1 MHHGWHQRTD
11 ESRNDFIEEI
21 ALDAITVVY
30 QGHGTK
36 LLELDIATKGGKQ
49 VIPDGGLAAHLEI
62 LDVADLLDGAVLLF
76 DMPVFVVLYEE
87 GFPVKASKLA
97 IIGQENR
104 IVAWLVFQ
112 PGPKQFYVAE
122 VLQPNDQTIVGDV

>member
-1 MHHGWHQRTD
+1 MHHGWHQRAD

-30 QGHGTK
+30 QGHGTE

-62 LDVADLLDGAVLLF
+62 LDVADLLDDAMVLF
-76 DMPVFVVLYEE
+76 DTPSQKHL
-87 GFPVKASKLA
+87 
-97 IIGQENR
+97 
-104 IVAWLVFQ
+104 
-112 PGPKQFYVAE
+112 
-122 VLQPNDQTIVGDV
+122 